1 MNVNKWIENIV
12 NWFGNAVVLIVLMPF
27 FKGIL
32 KHFFETIIKSV
43 YEKNLEQ
50 FKDSLYRSTR
60 AYELLL
66 DREMKFYDEIHEDM
80 VELARLQYELRA
92 SLDRDSKLNTSIDE
106 FIQQYKKYTELFI
119 SIKNKVLVNRLYIPK
134 EIIESF
140 LEFIRQIEINHKF
153 WFEIAGIIL
162 NDRYDSINKADCE
175 KMINSFIFSLE
186 KTQEKIFNH
195 LKKLVLKPLCNRKF
209 N

>member
-1 MNVNKWIENIV
+1 MNKWIENIV

-50 FKDSLYRSTR
+50 FKDNLYRGTS

-80 VELARLQYELRA
+80 VELARLQYELRV

-195 LKKLVLKPLCNRKF
+195 FKKISIETSV
-209 N
+209 

>member
-1 MNVNKWIENIV
+1 MNNWMENIV
-12 NWFGNAVVLIVLMPF
+12 NWFGNAVVLIALMPF

-50 FKDSLYRSTR
+50 FKDNLYRSTR

-66 DREMKFYDEIHEDM
+66 DREMKFYDEVHEDM

-153 WFEIAGIIL
+153 WFEIAEIIL
-162 NDRYDSINKADCE
+162 NDRYDSINKEDCE

-195 LKKLVLKPLCNRKF
+195 LKKISIETSV
-209 N
+209 

>member
-1 MNVNKWIENIV
+1 MNNWIENIV

-50 FKDSLYRSTR
+50 FKDNLYRSTR

-66 DREMKFYDEIHEDM
+66 DREMKFYDEVHEDM

-153 WFEIAGIIL
+153 WFEIAEIIL
-162 NDRYDSINKADCE
+162 NNRYDSINKADCE

-195 LKKLVLKPLCNRKF
+195 LKKISIETSV
-209 N
+209 